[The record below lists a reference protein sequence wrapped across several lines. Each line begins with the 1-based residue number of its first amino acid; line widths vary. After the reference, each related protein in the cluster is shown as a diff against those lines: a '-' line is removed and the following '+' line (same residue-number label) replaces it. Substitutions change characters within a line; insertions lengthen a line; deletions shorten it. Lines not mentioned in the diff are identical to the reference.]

1 MDKNFNKKQNTY
13 ISEEEKTLNW
23 DEIQN
28 SFKKSFGAEIFKSK
42 ILDELYEKKLNER
55 FKEHV
60 TLYLY
65 KDKKYKTKCINS
77 SNGNRKLIEYGRFD
91 LDTKSDLEKLDSFA
105 KNILITD
112 SFIKIINKFKKIKK
126 LN

>member
-1 MDKNFNKKQNTY
+1 MAGGYSKEKEVSIQTAKSVY
-13 ISEEEKTLNW
+13 SELN
-23 DEIQN
+23 
-28 SFKKSFGAEIFKSK
+28 
-42 ILDELYEKKLNER
+42 
-55 FKEHV
+55 
-60 TLYLY
+60 

-91 LDTKSDLEKLDSFA
+91 LDTKSDLKKLDSFA

-112 SFIKIINKFKKIKK
+112 SFIKIIDKFKKLKK